1 MEPTYKLDTIVTI
14 NQNPFYIEVHSYQAV
29 STDPK
34 TVYWTTKDTS
44 FIFHTDYA
52 MFSFVQPGANPDRF
66 FGIGERK
73 GEFYLQ
79 DNYQYSMY
87 NNNHNLDDI
96 TQGTRTV

>member
-52 MFSFVQPGANPDRF
+52 MFSFV
-66 FGIGERK
+66 
-73 GEFYLQ
+73 
-79 DNYQYSMY
+79 
-87 NNNHNLDDI
+87 
-96 TQGTRTV
+96 